1 MYSYKKISVICA
13 SLLLLILIF
22 SGCQNSN
29 STNSVTPTVTP
40 AERGTPQTSAE
51 TPTTPTTGTFN
62 YSPAF
67 ISFESLETMGNAM
80 KGYELNDVVK
90 NDPRFTEEEKAA
102 IEHIQET
109 KGHNNFYFDVPDI
122 KDKAF
127 TLSKEVRLIYSSD
140 IEKGKGVQSWCGCGV
155 GFTITDGTYNYDFDI
170 YGVLVYDQN
179 PEYTSTIQG
188 TTVSDTEE
196 ALVLLLGSNNTA
208 RVYDVYLDKR
218 CVHIRL
224 VSNAPTEQVL
234 SLVNA
239 VQLDTYEY
247 DKIV

>member
-1 MYSYKKISVICA
+1 MYPHKRISA
-13 SLLLLILIF
+13 LYALLLLFILIF

-29 STNSVTPTVTP
+29 SANSATPTENRTP
-40 AERGTPQTSAE
+40 ETFAE
-51 TPTTPTTGTFN
+51 TPTPPGVDTFA
-62 YSPAF
+62 YHPSF

-239 VQLDTYEY
+239 VKLETYEY
-247 DKIV
+247 DEIV

>member
-1 MYSYKKISVICA
+1 MYPHKRISALYA
-13 SLLLLILIF
+13 SLLLFILIF

-29 STNSVTPTVTP
+29 STKSATPTVTP
-40 AERGTPQTSAE
+40 TESGTPQTSAE
-51 TPTTPTTGTFN
+51 TPTTPAIGTFH

-67 ISFESLETMGNAM
+67 VSFESLETMGNAM

-90 NDPRFTEEEKAA
+90 NDPRFTAEEKAA
-102 IEHIQET
+102 IENIQKT
-109 KGHNNFYFDVPDI
+109 KGHNNFFFDVPDI

-127 TLSKEVRLIYSSD
+127 TLSREVRLIYSSD

-208 RVYDVYLDKR
+208 KVYDVYMNNR
-218 CVHIRL
+218 SYHVRL

-239 VQLDTYEY
+239 VKLETYEY
-247 DKIV
+247 DEIV

>member
-1 MYSYKKISVICA
+1 MYPHKRISA
-13 SLLLLILIF
+13 LYALLLLFILIF

-29 STNSVTPTVTP
+29 STKSATPTVTP
-40 AERGTPQTSAE
+40 TESGTPQTSAE
-51 TPTTPTTGTFN
+51 TPTTPAIGTFH

-67 ISFESLETMGNAM
+67 VSFESLETMGNAM

-90 NDPRFTEEEKAA
+90 NDPRFTAEEKAA
-102 IEHIQET
+102 LENIQKT
-109 KGHNNFYFDVPDI
+109 KGHNNFFFDVPDI

-127 TLSKEVRLIYSSD
+127 TLSREVRLIYSSD

-208 RVYDVYLDKR
+208 KVYDVYMNNR
-218 CVHIRL
+218 SYHVRL

-247 DKIV
+247 DVIV